1 MLKGLVLVVAMVPF
15 AGASMLPTQDSKA
28 PDVTGTWTVT
38 VKGQGAH
45 GDTTA
50 ELVLKQDRKVVTG
63 ALRAHG
69 NQHDLKGE
77 LAGREL
83 TLATTGGTQQQL
95 SLTATLLE
103 DGTLDGH
110 ISGPMGDLRW
120 TATRA
125 SSRP

>member
-1 MLKGLVLVVAMVPF
+1 MLKGLALIAAMIPF
-15 AGASMLPTQDSKA
+15 AGAGVASPQESKG

-50 ELVLKQDRKVVTG
+50 ELVLTQERKSVSGT
-63 ALRAHG
+63 LRAHG
-69 NQHDLKGE
+69 NQHELKGE

-95 SLTATLLE
+95 SLTATLLD

-125 SSRP
+125 GTRK

>member
-1 MLKGLVLVVAMVPF
+1 MLKGLALIAAIFPF
-15 AGASMLPTQDSKA
+15 TGLGNPSIQESKG
-28 PDVTGTWTVT
+28 PDVSGTWTIT
-38 VKGQGAH
+38 VKAQGAH

-50 ELVLKQDRKVVTG
+50 ELVLQQERRSVTG
-63 ALRAHG
+63 TLRAHG

-83 TLATTGGTQQQL
+83 TLATTGGSQQQL
-95 SLTATLLE
+95 SLTATLLD

-125 SSRP
+125 GSRK